1 MRMNASETRALPAD
15 IDPTVAHVGDRYA
28 FEEFL
33 LWPSSRVLTRDD
45 VPVPLGARALDILI
59 VLVERAGQ
67 VVSKA
72 ELFALVW
79 PDRFIEESNLRVHIA
94 AVRKA
99 LGDDGSGTRLIAG
112 VTGRGYSFVAE
123 VSRIPARDC
132 EPVRHATPIAPPDHA
147 TLPAALTRIFGRDE
161 VVAEIADRLKRQ
173 RLVTITGAGGIGK
186 TAVALAAARQ
196 LATSYRDG
204 VQIIDLAPLA
214 HPTLVAAHLASLLRL
229 PALDR
234 EPLQKILAHLQPRA
248 QLIVLDNCEHV
259 IDTAS
264 EIAEAILAR
273 APEIHLLATSREPL
287 RAAGEWVQRLAP
299 LAVPPAPS
307 SLNAAE
313 ALRFA
318 AIRLFVERWQAH
330 DGSFALTDSDAR
342 VVADICTRLDGL
354 PLAIEL
360 AVTRVPL
367 FGLRGLADR
376 LDDRFAILTK
386 GRRTAVP
393 RHQTLAAM
401 IDWSYE
407 GLSDSRKTVW
417 RRLGVFR
424 SAFTIEA
431 ADAIVRDGPADNF
444 SMVDV
449 LDDLLEK
456 SLIVADTRGRETRYR
471 LLESMRLYAFTKLL
485 ENQEAEQMRRRH
497 AQYWYQ
503 RSVGSGDNWIEIS
516 DTDWL
521 IEHGADIGDLRAAL
535 DWAFARDGDK
545 VLGIRIAAASAPAWF
560 KMLLLP
566 ELRRYL
572 EHAIALSEEI
582 AEIEDAV
589 LIRLHVA
596 LGHAIFHGLGPVPD
610 VAKALSRG
618 LCIAQRG
625 ADRNAQLQ
633 ILWALYGHYS
643 TTGEYEPMASAVS
656 QAAAIFAKHPEPVVA
671 ATYHRMAALSSHL
684 LGDQETALCHAE
696 EALRY
701 PAMQRHDGGFVY
713 DHRTASSAHYCRI
726 LWTLGRPDQ
735 AAQVVAATIDHALRI
750 DQPFAF
756 GYFLVLGACPL
767 ALWNGDLAA
776 LRRYVDLLLDESIGV
791 PLTIWRIEGEFYAR
805 VLGYLD
811 TPESERSPAHLAQLL
826 EERLT
831 LYQAERLSTFAPQ
844 LLHPEPLAEA
854 LRGATNWCTAEIL
867 RKRGEIL
874 LAGNAANDT
883 PEAED
888 LFLRAIDISRKQKA
902 LSWELRSATSLAR
915 LWRNSGRASQ
925 ARDILRQVYERFA
938 EGFSRPDLI
947 EAKALLDALH

>member
-1 MRMNASETRALPAD
+1 MMREAFTAEAPLGRIGYPNRQAMRMNASETRALPAD

-99 LGDDGSGTRLIAG
+99 LGDDGSGTRPDRWCHRSRLQFC
-112 VTGRGYSFVAE
+112 RGGQPHPCPGLRASSA
-123 VSRIPARDC
+123 RNTDRATRPRDPARRAYPHLWPRRGRC
-132 EPVRHATPIAPPDHA
+132 RNRRSAEAPASGNDYRRRGQSAKP
-147 TLPAALTRIFGRDE
+147 PSPSRPP
-161 VVAEIADRLKRQ
+161 
-173 RLVTITGAGGIGK
+173 GK
-186 TAVALAAARQ
+186 

-386 GRRTAVP
+386 GRRTARP
-393 RHQTLAAM
+393 PA
-401 IDWSYE
+401 
-407 GLSDSRKTVW
+407 SDVGRDD
-417 RRLGVFR
+417 RL
-424 SAFTIEA
+424 
-431 ADAIVRDGPADNF
+431 
-444 SMVDV
+444 
-449 LDDLLEK
+449 
-456 SLIVADTRGRETRYR
+456 
-471 LLESMRLYAFTKLL
+471 
-485 ENQEAEQMRRRH
+485 
-497 AQYWYQ
+497 
-503 RSVGSGDNWIEIS
+503 
-516 DTDWL
+516 
-521 IEHGADIGDLRAAL
+521 
-535 DWAFARDGDK
+535 
-545 VLGIRIAAASAPAWF
+545 
-560 KMLLLP
+560 
-566 ELRRYL
+566 ELRRSERQPKKQSGAASVYFAAPL
-572 EHAIALSEEI
+572 RSRRPTRSSVTGQPTISAWSTFLTISSKNPLS
-582 AEIEDAV
+582 
-589 LIRLHVA
+589 
-596 LGHAIFHGLGPVPD
+596 
-610 VAKALSRG
+610 
-618 LCIAQRG
+618 
-625 ADRNAQLQ
+625 LQ
-633 ILWALYGHYS
+633 IR
-643 TTGEYEPMASAVS
+643 
-656 QAAAIFAKHPEPVVA
+656 AAGRRVIACSNRCGSMRSPSSWKIRKPNKCGA
-671 ATYHRMAALSSHL
+671 ATRNIGTSVPSARGTIGS
-684 LGDQETALCHAE
+684 
-696 EALRY
+696 RY
-701 PAMQRHDGGFVY
+701 P
-713 DHRTASSAHYCRI
+713 T
-726 LWTLGRPDQ
+726 P
-735 AAQVVAATIDHALRI
+735 
-750 DQPFAF
+750 
-756 GYFLVLGACPL
+756 
-767 ALWNGDLAA
+767 
-776 LRRYVDLLLDESIGV
+776 IG
-791 PLTIWRIEGEFYAR
+791 
-805 VLGYLD
+805 
-811 TPESERSPAHLAQLL
+811 
-826 EERLT
+826 
-831 LYQAERLSTFAPQ
+831 
-844 LLHPEPLAEA
+844 
-854 LRGATNWCTAEIL
+854 
-867 RKRGEIL
+867 
-874 LAGNAANDT
+874 
-883 PEAED
+883 
-888 LFLRAIDISRKQKA
+888 
-902 LSWELRSATSLAR
+902 
-915 LWRNSGRASQ
+915 
-925 ARDILRQVYERFA
+925 
-938 EGFSRPDLI
+938 
-947 EAKALLDALH
+947 